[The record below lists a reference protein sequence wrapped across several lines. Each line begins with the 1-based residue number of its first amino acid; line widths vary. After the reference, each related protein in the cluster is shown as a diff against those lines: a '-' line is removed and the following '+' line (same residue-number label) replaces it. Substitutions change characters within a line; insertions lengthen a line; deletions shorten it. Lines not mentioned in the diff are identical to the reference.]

1 MGKEKDKEL
10 PSTDDLSQQYEN
22 LIINTPVHTEQFKK
36 KYSDVERLI
45 KWKLTQ
51 IFLLCSIWE
60 DDSTCRWLSFTPEF
74 EIRELE
80 FSENPKFLS
89 NPSTIKNDTI
99 SLSRE
104 KIEKELLKAI
114 DESIQPI
121 SIAEQYK
128 RGVSKFLHSMKRKYF
143 DSLIKNHRWPK
154 VKSYFR
160 QTMKF
165 WIEKR
170 NIAQQIAKILA
181 IKFWEEAFN
190 TVDGETVLS
199 QKSID
204 YIFSLFYN
212 ANKIRKSWWKNIDQV
227 FHDSDCSYIIDDIK
241 TNESGYIETIRYLM
255 KKNRK
260 NRFWRR
266 GREWQKERAKKRSQ
280 YVDILRALTD
290 KQLMMDKIQF
300 SDKNNPDFSRDEIT
314 QNLFKIWWWL
324 LENEV
329 DNYNNS
335 KSMENKSTFHRRLK
349 SIASCVEKII
359 EGKKINDSIWFRI
372 STRWI
377 NNNIYWD
384 VKKITFE
391 WLQRFKWSLCEHP
404 WKYIPWYDK
413 ESWETVSI
421 KKVSIDNKWVL
432 TERQVND
439 LIKHLNDKI
448 NKDGWN
454 IEFTKRMLP
463 KSPYIEK
470 GAWEG
475 RMRKFYPE
483 IVADKEMRS
492 TIKEFYRKITEWV
505 SRWKNWW
512 YKDFKYNITVEIKD
526 RNGTISERTI
536 ELQFDDINNG
546 KGLSNF
552 NIRNFE
558 RWVNTQSRL
567 SFSVTLQDA
576 RKDCEK
582 RLKKMWQWVNKLN
595 IPEGEKKEFFQIEF
609 EDTPCKGSKETVD
622 ISDFG
627 MRTDKNSDRI
637 NSAIINI
644 INYFLK
650 KWTFVLCDN
659 GKSQNNRKPNK
670 LLTVEDLQDKNL
682 MENLH
687 ICSILELA
695 SQQHSY
701 LHSERNRKV
710 WIYIKDENKI
720 KRIALWKLINPMNLW
735 KKKDPK
741 YSTIS

>member
-1 MGKEKDKEL
+1 MKKGKDKKSHITKEL
-10 PSTDDLSQQYEN
+10 IQQYGSLN
-22 LIINTPVHTEQFKK
+22 SNPLLHTEQLKK
-36 KYSDVERLI
+36 KYSKVERLI

-60 DDSTCRWLSFTPEF
+60 DDSTCRWLSITPEF
-74 EIRELE
+74 RIRELE
-80 FSENPKFLS
+80 YPENPKFLS

-104 KIEKELLKAI
+104 KVEKELFKAI
-114 DESIQPI
+114 DESIQDHP
-121 SIAEQYK
+121 IAEKYK
-128 RGVSKFLHSMKRKYF
+128 HGVSKFLDSMKRKYF
-143 DSLIKNHRWPK
+143 ESLIKNHRWPK
-154 VKSYFR
+154 VKSYFK

-170 NIAQQIAKILA
+170 NIVQQIAKILA
-181 IKFWEEAFN
+181 MKFWEEAFN
-190 TVDGETVLS
+190 TVNEKTVLS

-204 YIFSLFYN
+204 YIFALFYN
-212 ANKIRKSWWKNIDQV
+212 ANKVRKSWWKNIDQV
-227 FHDSDCSYIIDDIK
+227 FHDSDCPFIIDNIK
-241 TNESGYIETIRYLM
+241 ANESNYIEAIRYLM

-280 YVDILRALTD
+280 YVDILRALTN

-300 SDKNNPDFSRDEIT
+300 PDKNNPDFSRDEIT
-314 QNLFKIWWWL
+314 QNLYNTWWWL
-324 LENEV
+324 LNTEV
-329 DNYNNS
+329 NNHNNS
-335 KSMENKSTFHRRLK
+335 KPKKNKSTFHPRLK
-349 SIASCVEKII
+349 EIESCVSKII
-359 EGKKINDSIWFRI
+359 EGKKINDSIWFRV

-377 NNNIYWD
+377 NNSIYWD

-391 WLQRFKWSLCEHP
+391 WLQRFKWSLSEEP
-404 WKYIPWYDK
+404 RKYMPWYDK
-413 ESWETVSI
+413 ENWETISI

-432 TERQVND
+432 EEKQVND
-439 LIKHLNDKI
+439 LIRYLNDKV
-448 NKDGWN
+448 NKNGWN
-454 IEFTKRMLP
+454 IEFSKRVRP
-463 KSPYIEK
+463 GSPYIEQD
-470 GAWEG
+470 AWED
-475 RMRKFYPE
+475 RMREQYPE
-483 IVADKEMRS
+483 TVDDEEMRS
-492 TIKEFYRKITEWV
+492 TLKEFYKKIRECV

-526 RNGTISERTI
+526 KNGTTSERII

-558 RWVNTQSRL
+558 RWLNRQSRL
-567 SFSVTLQDA
+567 SFSVTLGDA
-576 RKDCEK
+576 RKECEK
-582 RLKKMWQWVNKLN
+582 SLKEMWKWIKLN
-595 IPEGEKKEFFQIEF
+595 IPEEEQKEFFQIEF
-609 EDTPCKGSKETVD
+609 KDTPDKDSKETID
-622 ISDFG
+622 ISDFE
-627 MRTDKNSDRI
+627 MRTDNNSERL
-637 NSAIINI
+637 NRAIINT
-644 INYFLK
+644 INYFIK

-670 LLTVEDLQDKNL
+670 LLTVKDLDDENL

-687 ICSILELA
+687 ICSIFELA

-710 WIYIKDENKI
+710 WIYVKDENKI
-720 KRIALWKLINPMNLW
+720 KRVELWKLINPMNLW
-735 KKKDPK
+735 KKKDPR